1 MKCGTCNADL
11 SPGELF
17 CGSCGAPVPAQS
29 AAAGDAAVQ
38 AAVSPAVQ
46 SGAHQ
51 GTYQAEISRQNPACL
66 VFLIDQ
72 SGSMD
77 EPIGGG
83 TGEKK
88 KQVVADAI
96 NRLLYNTV
104 LRCSK
109 EDGVR

>member
-1 MKCGTCNADL
+1 MKCTNCGADL

-17 CGSCGAPVPAQS
+17 CGECGFPAPKQSSNEQEMVAPAVGPPPAQR
-29 AAAGDAAVQ
+29 G
-38 AAVSPAVQ
+38 
-46 SGAHQ
+46 
-51 GTYQAEISRQNPACL
+51 GTYSAEISRQSPACL

-77 EPIGGG
+77 EPIAGG

-96 NRLLYNTV
+96 NRLLYNAV
-104 LRCSK
+104 L
-109 EDGVR
+109 